1 MDANILIQR
10 LTAGET
16 VIVTDTH
23 GVRREERRAPTSTS
37 LQAARTLQK
46 LLELDQANARV
57 IHQLT
62 TEVESLHEQIK
73 LLQSNQSSGQASTQS
88 GTESSNQG

>member
-10 LTAGET
+10 LVAGET
-16 VIVTDTH
+16 VIVTDAQ

-37 LQAARTLQK
+37 LQAARALQK

-62 TEVESLHEQIK
+62 TELESLHEQIK
-73 LLQSNQSSGQASTQS
+73 LLQSNQSSGATSTQS
-88 GTESSNQG
+88 GTEPSN